1 MNASSDNDPF
11 DRPASDFATTHWS
24 LVLRAGNRQ
33 DQAADSALALLC
45 QRYWFPLYA
54 FARRRVADVHE
65 AQDLTQ
71 EFFARLLE
79 KNVLASA
86 SPKRGRFRS
95 FLLTSLKNFLANE
108 WDRGQAQKRG
118 GGRARLSLNWDDGES
133 RIGLEPSHDLTPERL
148 FERQWTLTLLDHVT
162 LRLQAEFVSAGKQHQ
177 FEVLKVTLT
186 GERSESSYTDIA
198 VELAMSEESARQ
210 AAHRLRKRYRE
221 LLREEV
227 AQTVETPAD
236 VEDEIGRL
244 FDTLRP

>member
-1 MNASSDNDPF
+1 MNASSNNDPF
-11 DRPASDFATTHWS
+11 GQLASDFATTHWS
-24 LVLRAGNRQ
+24 LVLRAGNRA
-33 DQAADSALALLC
+33 DQLADSALASLC

-54 FARRRVADVHE
+54 FARRRVGDVHE

-86 SPKRGRFRS
+86 SPERGRFRS

-108 WDRGQAQKRG
+108 WDRTQAQKRG
-118 GGRARLSLNWDDGES
+118 GGRERLSLDWQDGES
-133 RIGLEPSHDLTPERL
+133 RLGLEPSHELTPERL
-148 FERQWTLTLLDHVT
+148 FERQWTLTLLEHVVS
-162 LRLQAEFVSAGKQHQ
+162 RLQAEFVTAGKERQ
-177 FEVLKVTLT
+177 FELLKITLT
-186 GERSESSYTDIA
+186 GEQSSYSDIA
-198 VELAMSEESARQ
+198 VALATSEESARQ

-227 AQTVETPAD
+227 AQTVETPEE

-244 FDTLRP
+244 FETLRP